1 MASSYIKL
9 RYDWTQLLVKLQK
22 DSHMP
27 WTTSPLPFLLSFL
40 ALIFGF
46 WMGGVT
52 GILIVLALVIMA
64 SVLAL
69 VIKSHNKATAGKPPY
84 ARTSSD
90 SPQSDAGAALILP
103 LVAIGDDSIT
113 GNKPTESHDNSGSND
128 NSGGFWSGVSDFF
141 SGSGDSG
148 GGGYSGGDS
157 GGGGDGG
164 GGGGGGD

>member
-1 MASSYIKL
+1 M
-9 RYDWTQLLVKLQK
+9 
-22 DSHMP
+22 
-27 WTTSPLPFLLSFL
+27 PLPFLLSFI
-40 ALIFGF
+40 ALVFGF

-52 GILIVLALVIMA
+52 GIIITLSLIVIA
-64 SVLAL
+64 SLFAA
-69 VIKSHNKATAGKPPY
+69 VIKSHNKATARKPAY
-84 ARTSSD
+84 SNTGGDSS
-90 SPQSDAGAALILP
+90 QSDAGAALILP

-164 GGGGGGD
+164 GGGGGD